1 MRPAVASE
9 PNGKSPI
16 VVGEPVSM
24 EVNAHSGSKAMRF
37 RLTGSLRCRR
47 AVPAG

>member
-24 EVNAHSGSKAMRF
+24 EVNADSGLKAR
-37 RLTGSLRCRR
+37 RLRSIDSLRARR
-47 AVPAG
+47 AAG